1 MFSETTWLLPA
12 QAADPMQAEDLP
24 DLRQLGVLLFGDS
37 VDFRFLK
44 FFCEFA
50 LGQEPKPFTFS
61 DSDWLKLQGVLLAFC
76 SFRFYSHL
84 PQVWTSMHKSFKL
97 LHEPSTQKMPS
108 NAKRVQRSQSHG
120 VG

>member
-1 MFSETTWLLPA
+1 MTVPS
-12 QAADPMQAEDLP
+12 QAADPLQGEDLP

-61 DSDWLKLQGVLLAFC
+61 DSDWLKLQGVLLAF
-76 SFRFYSHL
+76 YSYPFHRHI
-84 PQVWTSMHKSFKL
+84 PQVWPSDHTCISEP
-97 LHEPSTQKMPS
+97 HEHFSSRGAKH
-108 NAKRVQRSQSHG
+108 AKRVQPAKLLKPSKAQDI
-120 VG
+120 